1 MKFSQIK
8 TIFFSAL
15 GITTLADNKLTAD
28 QEETLKTVFGE
39 DPLAKFK
46 AGLSA
51 ENPEDHATGIHA
63 AMKAFFAPEADAATT
78 QIAEQLKASLAEQEK
93 QKKII
98 SALMDTPEN
107 IPEAQHEAFS
117 FTPKAGVSKVMNVM
131 RTAAHY
137 ALVFGALA
145 TGSMVQANAATIDVE
160 QLRTE
165 FGTYL
170 SQQGN
175 NLRIHS
181 QVFNGFTS
189 SPYFRDVAALT
200 EYRAIQSQINS
211 VTQQFNAVWT
221 PAGSVK
227 FTPITVKNFRHKI
240 NYPIIPADVLDS
252 YLLYLYDETLAPDQM
267 PITKYIIHEQ
277 LYPKLLEDIEKRMIF
292 KGKFV
297 EKSDPNASSTPE
309 DSMDGLAYQLITEK
323 ANTGTRIKFPALTI
337 NWDTATPQQIVQF
350 FQSFVDA
357 IDKKFGITE
366 IFASDTIRTKYIRAY
381 ETVFGGGQ
389 KYVGGM
395 NPEAKIDFSSVK
407 IVALDGM
414 EGLPI
419 VFATTSGKNGNMI
432 KLRHKNTPPQVIN
445 DVQKH
450 GYEVRLFG
458 EYWLGV
464 GFEFAD
470 LVYAY
475 VPEGY
480 TDPQADLKP
489 SNQFPDGT
497 TPALDAGSG
506 SGAGGM

>member
-8 TIFFSAL
+8 TLALAAL
-15 GITTLADNKLTAD
+15 GIKSLDATALTAE
-28 QEETLKTVFGE
+28 QKETLTGAFGE
-39 DPLAKFK
+39 GFTTKFESALAESDPETKSTEL
-46 AGLSA
+46 
-51 ENPEDHATGIHA
+51 HA

-117 FTPKAGVSKVMNVM
+117 FTPKTGVSKVMNVM

-145 TGSMVQANAATIDVE
+145 TGSLVSANAATIDVE

-170 SQQGN
+170 SQSGT
-175 NLRIHS
+175 NLQIHS

-189 SPYFRDVAALT
+189 APYFRDVAALT

-221 PAGSVK
+221 PAGNVK

-297 EKSDPNASSTPE
+297 EKADPNASSTPE
-309 DSMDGLAYQLITEK
+309 DSMDGLAYQLIKHK
-323 ANTGTRIKFPALTI
+323 ANTSTRIKFPPLTI
-337 NWDTATPQQIVQF
+337 NWDTATPLQIVQF

-395 NPEAKIDFSSVK
+395 NPEAKIDFSSIK

-432 KLRHKNTPPQVIN
+432 KLRYKNTPPQVIN

-464 GFEFAD
+464 GFEFED

-497 TPALDAGSG
+497 APATGSG
-506 SGAGGM
+506 SAGGGI